1 MSIQLARIDQRL
13 IHGLVVTQWASATK
27 ATRLMVIDDDVSKDE
42 GMKASMRLSK
52 PAGVSMSIIDTNK
65 AINNFNNHNYDTQRV
80 FIVVKEPETLRKLI
94 DAGVELP
101 KVNVGIM
108 FFLEEKE
115 KISKFVAITE
125 KEKEDL
131 QYIIDKGVPVNLQY
145 VPTDTEQ
152 NFVDVL
158 SAKNK

>member
-27 ATRLMVIDDDVSKDE
+27 ATRLMVIDDQVSKDE

-52 PAGVSMSIIDTNK
+52 PTGVSMSIIDTNK
-65 AINNFNNHNYDTQRV
+65 AINNFNNHNYDIQRV
-80 FIVVKEPETLRKLI
+80 FIVVKEPETLKKLV

-108 FFLEEKE
+108 FFSEEKE

-125 KEKEDL
+125 EEKKDL

-152 NFVDVL
+152 NFADVL
-158 SAKNK
+158 NAKK